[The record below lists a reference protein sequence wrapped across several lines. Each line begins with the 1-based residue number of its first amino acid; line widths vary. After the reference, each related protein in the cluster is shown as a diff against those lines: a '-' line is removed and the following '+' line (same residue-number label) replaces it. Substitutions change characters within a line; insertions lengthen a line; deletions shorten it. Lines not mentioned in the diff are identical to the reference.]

1 MIKKLIILFLGIFA
15 TCSGVYFFNHPPKDF
30 VRIPIEFLPIGG
42 QACIAMEI
50 DGNRF
55 LVQLDSGGTGLSLA
69 KKILEKIPNK
79 IQDGTSVHYNFR
91 GKEYT
96 KQRYVVHSV
105 QIGKNITFQDFPVLE
120 ENYDLIAD
128 GVRISTRTSS
138 SDEPKISE
146 SRKDLL
152 AKISGRIGSIF
163 LRGLN
168 YCLIDFKNS
177 ALYAITDPES
187 FKNNPQFSLE
197 GFTEVPIES
206 NQPHIVISVETDLGI
221 KKFELDT
228 GATISF
234 LRFPPSDPHL
244 KHQFFTSKKFNVN
257 GTDLGPTKLLYI
269 ELTPKAPID
278 GTLGRDFF
286 NKHAVYLDFMNNRAL
301 IGPTL
306 EAPDC
311 AQEIKTTNQTQPI
324 NSIGI
329 SDRS

>member
-1 MIKKLIILFLGIFA
+1 MMIKKLIITFSVIFA
-15 TCSGVYFFNHPPKDF
+15 TCAGVYFFNHHPRDF
-30 VRIPIEFLPIGG
+30 VRIPIEFLPVGG

-69 KKILEKIPNK
+69 KQILEKIPNK
-79 IQDGTSVHYNFR
+79 IQDGTAVHYNFR
-91 GKEYT
+91 GQEYE

-105 QIGKNITFQDFPVLE
+105 QIGKNITFHDYPVSE
-120 ENYDLIAD
+120 ESYDLIAN
-128 GVRISTRTSS
+128 GTRISS

-146 SRKDLL
+146 SRKDFL
-152 AKISGRIGSIF
+152 AKVSGRIGSVF

-168 YCLIDFKNS
+168 HCLIDFKNS
-177 ALYAITDPES
+177 SLYAITDPDS
-187 FKNNPQFSLE
+187 LKNNPQFSLE

-234 LRFPPSDPHL
+234 LRFPPSDPQL

-257 GTDLGPTKLLYI
+257 GTDLGPTKLMYI
-269 ELTPKAPID
+269 ELTPKASID
-278 GTLGRDFF
+278 GALGRDFF
-286 NKHAVYLDFMNNRAL
+286 NKHAVFLDFKNNRAL

-306 EAPDC
+306 E
-311 AQEIKTTNQTQPI
+311 NQSTQ
-324 NSIGI
+324 
-329 SDRS
+329 